1 MRYHKQI
8 YYAFFPGAIQQ
19 ISFMRFECII
29 SLANGFQVAP
39 TYQSEVLPYD
49 GYEQMFEAWRTGP
62 EQDQKFADALQRMW
76 INFAKTGDPSIPGI
90 EWPEFTKENWNVM
103 VLDDGAKGGFR
114 IDNTMLKD
122 EMELALPLAK
132 YRTME
137 AGL

>member
-1 MRYHKQI
+1 
-8 YYAFFPGAIQQ
+8 
-19 ISFMRFECII
+19 
-29 SLANGFQVAP
+29 
-39 TYQSEVLPYD
+39 
-49 GYEQMFEAWRTGP
+49 
-62 EQDQKFADALQRMW
+62 MW
-76 INFAKTGDPSIPGI
+76 INFAKTGDPSIPEI